1 MELKK
6 YKAKLERKKQ
16 TKLNNEYKDKVIYA
30 YIWPDNSCY
39 VGKSCNIKVRI
50 AQHLKLN
57 DTLEKYGYDIHKASY
72 REIYRVPVQL
82 QQQHKEYTYKNHL
95 HMLEAYYWYKML
107 DQGYK
112 MLNRC
117 PVNNW
122 RIIFYGGNK

>member
-1 MELKK
+1 MELTK

-39 VGKSCNIKVRI
+39 VGKSSNIKKRI
-50 AQHLKLN
+50 AQHLKEN
-57 DTLEKYGYDIHKASY
+57 DTMKYGYDINKAIY
-72 REIYRVPVQL
+72 REIYRVPVQI
-82 QQQHKEYTYKNHL
+82 QQQHKEYTYKNYL
-95 HMLEAYYWYKML
+95 HMLEGYYWYKMF

-122 RIIFYGGNK
+122 VVRYFNGNK